1 MEGNEKLGYSEEAR
15 RFKAQVDAQDRVAG
29 YGIPSDGNANT
40 LSVDMILN
48 ELFTYH
54 PATLEQ
60 MPAYKT
66 IREAG
71 RHMVKLILELCP
83 PCADRSDAIRKV
95 REAVMTANQSVA
107 CRGLSL

>member
-1 MEGNEKLGYSEEAR
+1 MDRDTISKQDEDR
-15 RFKAQVDAQDRVAG
+15 RYRAQVDANDRVGG
-29 YGIPSDGNANT
+29 YGIPSSGNANT

-54 PATLEQ
+54 PATSEQ
-60 MPAYKT
+60 MPAYKA